1 MKLPSQLCVLC
12 ASKHLFFFH
21 SAFTKLLV
29 NVSCSVQLCDE
40 TQRVVTLSLLSVCLS
55 SNRKMEEVKRERE
68 TLAS

>member
-1 MKLPSQLCVLC
+1 MCFC
-12 ASKHLFFFH
+12 APLNIFFFLH